1 MAGTSTSCF
10 QRDLG
15 NPAGMDVSAL
25 FKASVKAVN
34 LRNKEL
40 GTLATESQPRRVR
53 SKSTFCVKAH
63 AVVVQISKLRE
74 FLLEN
79 RRAYLNFS
87 NYLSATPHMTDAERD
102 EIDLGAQRIMSTCSQ
117 LVKDL
122 KREVAASTEI
132 TQQNI
137 EHREIMLLLIED
149 YLKNVCKIYSEQK
162 AMRVKR
168 AMEMRRIARLQANL
182 RSADQPSV
190 AKRSALN
197 ATEKS
202 VDDHETRNDSNES
215 SPMKIQELNGD
226 VNTLTYEEELSAE
239 DIQMFESENEQLYN
253 ELNTMTE
260 EVKQIESKVVH
271 IAELQ
276 EIFTEKVLDQ
286 DKDLDRLMTTVVGS
300 TENVKEANEQIRQA
314 IQRNAGLRVWILF
327 FLLVIS
333 FSLLFLD
340 WYNP

>member
-1 MAGTSTSCF
+1 
-10 QRDLG
+10 
-15 NPAGMDVSAL
+15 MDVSAL
-25 FKASVKAVN
+25 FKASVKVVN

-40 GTLATESQPRRVR
+40 GAPVTESQPQRIK
-53 SKSTFCVKAH
+53 SKSTFCTKAH
-63 AVVVQISKLRE
+63 TVVVQISKLRE

-79 RRAYLNFS
+79 RKAYLNFS
-87 NYLSATPHMTDAERD
+87 NYLSAVPHMTDAERD
-102 EIDLGAQRIMSTCSQ
+102 EIDLGAQRIMSTCLQ

-122 KREVAASTEI
+122 KREIAASTDI

-168 AMEMRRIARLQANL
+168 TMEMRRIARLQT
-182 RSADQPSV
+182 DQPSATV
-190 AKRSALN
+190 VKKSALN
-197 ATEKS
+197 AAEKI

-215 SPMKIQELNGD
+215 SPMKIQEINGD

-253 ELNTMTE
+253 ELNTITE

-300 TENVKEANEQIRQA
+300 TENVKEANDQIRQA

-327 FLLVIS
+327 FLLVMS

>member
-1 MAGTSTSCF
+1 
-10 QRDLG
+10 
-15 NPAGMDVSAL
+15 MDVSAL
-25 FKASVKAVN
+25 FKASVRTVN
-34 LRNKEL
+34 SRNKDL
-40 GTLATESQPRRVR
+40 GTLAGISPRKTIT
-53 SKSTFCVKAH
+53 KSTFCVKAH
-63 AVVVQISKLRE
+63 AVVTQISKLRD

-79 RRAYLNFS
+79 RKAYLNFS
-87 NYLSATPHMTDAERD
+87 NYLSTAPRMTDAERD
-102 EIDLGAQRIMSTCSQ
+102 EIDIGGQRIMSTCSQ

-122 KREVAASTEI
+122 KREIAMSAEDLSR
-132 TQQNI
+132 QNI

-149 YLKNVCKIYSEQK
+149 YLKNVCHIYSEQK

-168 AMEMRRIARLQANL
+168 AVEMQKIAKLQTDL
-182 RSADQPSV
+182 KSDRSEIRKSL
-190 AKRSALN
+190 LN
-197 ATEKS
+197 TTEKS
-202 VDDHETRNDSNES
+202 VDDRETKSHSNES
-215 SPMKIQELNGD
+215 SPMKIQEINED
-226 VNTLTYEEELSAE
+226 VTTLTYEEEPSTE

-253 ELNTMTE
+253 ELNNVTE

-300 TENVKEANEQIRQA
+300 TENVKEANDQIRQA

-327 FLLVIS
+327 FLLVMS

>member
-1 MAGTSTSCF
+1 
-10 QRDLG
+10 
-15 NPAGMDVSAL
+15 MDVSAL
-25 FKASVKAVN
+25 FKASVKTVS
-34 LRNKEL
+34 LRNKDQGNARNIL
-40 GTLATESQPRRVR
+40 NLKQKK
-53 SKSTFCVKAH
+53 KSLFSIKAQS
-63 AVVVQISKLRE
+63 VVTQISKLRE

-79 RRAYLNFS
+79 RKAYLNFS
-87 NYLSATPHMTDAERD
+87 NYISNMPSMTDADRD
-102 EIDLGAQRIMSTCSQ
+102 EIDVGAQKIMSTCSQ
-117 LVKDL
+117 LIKDL
-122 KREVAASTEI
+122 RREIADSKVSP
-132 TQQNI
+132 QNL

-168 AMEMRRIARLQANL
+168 AMEIRKIAKLEIERKPKKPLEIKG
-182 RSADQPSV
+182 PSPTV
-190 AKRSALN
+190 NENVEDR
-197 ATEKS
+197 
-202 VDDHETRNDSNES
+202 ETKVDSNNS
-215 SPMKIQELNGD
+215 SPMKVQEINGD
-226 VNTLTYEEELSAE
+226 VNALMYEEEISPE
-239 DIQMFESENEQLYN
+239 DIQVFEAENEQLYN
-253 ELNTMTE
+253 ELNTVVE

-286 DKDLDRLMTTVVGS
+286 DKDLDRLMTTVAGS

-327 FLLVIS
+327 FLLVMS

>member
-1 MAGTSTSCF
+1 
-10 QRDLG
+10 
-15 NPAGMDVSAL
+15 MDVSAL

-34 LRNKEL
+34 LRNKDL
-40 GTLATESQPRRVR
+40 GTPTADGQPRKAR
-53 SKSTFCVKAH
+53 SKSTFCVKAQG
-63 AVVVQISKLRE
+63 VVVQISKLRE

-79 RRAYLNFS
+79 RKAYLNFS
-87 NYLSATPHMTDAERD
+87 NYLSTAPHMTDAERD

-122 KREVAASTEI
+122 KREVAASTEQNV
-132 TQQNI
+132 TQQNV

-168 AMEMRRIARLQANL
+168 TMEMRKIAKLQTDCKTVN
-182 RSADQPSV
+182 QPL
-190 AKRSALN
+190 ATGAIKSALN
-197 ATEKS
+197 TEKS
-202 VDDHETRNDSNES
+202 MDHDVRNDSSDS
-215 SPMKIQELNGD
+215 SPMKIQEINGD

-239 DIQMFESENEQLYN
+239 DVQMFESENEQLYN
-253 ELNTMTE
+253 ELNMMTE

-314 IQRNAGLRVWILF
+314 IQRNAGLRVWSLF
-327 FLLVIS
+327 FLLVMS

>member
-1 MAGTSTSCF
+1 
-10 QRDLG
+10 
-15 NPAGMDVSAL
+15 MDVSAL

-34 LRNKEL
+34 LRNRDL
-40 GTLATESQPRRVR
+40 GTPAAESQPRRTR

-63 AVVVQISKLRE
+63 VVIVQISKLRE

-79 RRAYLNFS
+79 RKAYLNFS
-87 NYLSATPHMTDAERD
+87 NYLSTAPHMTDVERD

-122 KREVAASTEI
+122 KREIAASTEI

-162 AMRVKR
+162 AMRVKK
-168 AMEMRRIARLQANL
+168 AMEMRRISKLQ
-182 RSADQPSV
+182 ADQPSATV
-190 AKRSALN
+190 TKKSALN
-197 ATEKS
+197 A
-202 VDDHETRNDSNES
+202 VDPADDHDTKNGSNES
-215 SPMKIQELNGD
+215 SPMKIQEINGD
-226 VNTLTYEEELSAE
+226 VNTMTYEEELSAE

>member
-1 MAGTSTSCF
+1 MV
-10 QRDLG
+10 
-15 NPAGMDVSAL
+15 MDVSAL
-25 FKASVKAVN
+25 FKASVRTVN
-34 LRNKEL
+34 SRNKDL
-40 GTLATESQPRRVR
+40 GTPVGTPPRKTVT
-53 SKSTFCVKAH
+53 KSTFCVKVH
-63 AVVVQISKLRE
+63 AVVVQISKLRQ

-79 RRAYLNFS
+79 RKAYLNFS
-87 NYLSATPHMTDAERD
+87 SYLSTAPRMTDAERD
-102 EIDLGAQRIMSTCSQ
+102 EIDVGGQRIMSTCSQ

-122 KREVAASTEI
+122 KREIATSAEDLSR
-132 TQQNI
+132 QNV
-137 EHREIMLLLIED
+137 EHREIMLLQIED
-149 YLKNVCKIYSEQK
+149 YLKNVCHIYSEQK

-168 AMEMRRIARLQANL
+168 AVEMQRIAKLQTDPKTD
-182 RSADQPSV
+182 RPEIRKSS
-190 AKRSALN
+190 LN
-197 ATEKS
+197 TTERS
-202 VDDHETRNDSNES
+202 VDDRETKSHSNES
-215 SPMKIQELNGD
+215 SPMKIQEINED
-226 VNTLTYEEELSAE
+226 VTTLTYEEEPSAE

-253 ELNTMTE
+253 ELNNVTE
-260 EVKQIESKVVH
+260 EIKQIESKVVH

-327 FLLVIS
+327 FLLVMS

>member
-1 MAGTSTSCF
+1 
-10 QRDLG
+10 
-15 NPAGMDVSAL
+15 MDVSTV
-25 FKASVKAVN
+25 FKASVKTVN

-40 GTLATESQPRRVR
+40 GTLTTESQPRRTR

-63 AVVVQISKLRE
+63 AVVVQICKLRE

-79 RRAYLNFS
+79 RKAYLNFS
-87 NYLSATPHMTDAERD
+87 NYLSTAPHMTDVERD
-102 EIDLGAQRIMSTCSQ
+102 EIDLGAQQIMSTCSQ

-122 KREVAASTEI
+122 KREIAASTEI

-149 YLKNVCKIYSEQK
+149 YLKNVCQIYSEQR

-168 AMEMRRIARLQANL
+168 TMEMRRIARLQSDP
-182 RSADQPSV
+182 RSVDQL
-190 AKRSALN
+190 SAMVKKSMLN
-197 ATEKS
+197 MAEKIM
-202 VDDHETRNDSNES
+202 DDHEIRNDSNES
-215 SPMKIQELNGD
+215 SPMKIQEINGD
-226 VNTLTYEEELSAE
+226 VNTLTYEEELPTE
-239 DIQMFESENEQLYN
+239 DVQMFESENEQLYN

>member
-1 MAGTSTSCF
+1 
-10 QRDLG
+10 
-15 NPAGMDVSAL
+15 MDVSSL

-34 LRNKEL
+34 LRNKDL
-40 GTLATESQPRRVR
+40 GTPAAESQPRRVR

-63 AVVVQISKLRE
+63 AVVMQISKLRE

-79 RRAYLNFS
+79 RKAYLNFS
-87 NYLSATPHMTDAERD
+87 NYLSAAPYMTDAERD

-122 KREVAASTEI
+122 KREIAASTEI

-162 AMRVKR
+162 AMRVKK
-168 AMEMRRIARLQANL
+168 AMEMRRISRLQ
-182 RSADQPSV
+182 ADQPSATV
-190 AKRSALN
+190 TKKSALN
-197 ATEKS
+197 A
-202 VDDHETRNDSNES
+202 VDSADDNDIKNGSNES
-215 SPMKIQELNGD
+215 SPMKIQEINDD
-226 VNTLTYEEELSAE
+226 VNTMTYEEELSAE
-239 DIQMFESENEQLYN
+239 DIQMFESENEQLYS

>member
-1 MAGTSTSCF
+1 
-10 QRDLG
+10 
-15 NPAGMDVSAL
+15 MDVSGL
-25 FKASVKAVN
+25 FRASVKTVS
-34 LRNKEL
+34 LRNKAL
-40 GTLATESQPRRVR
+40 GATNNVKILKKSR
-53 SKSTFCVKAH
+53 SKSAFFVKAQG
-63 AVVVQISKLRE
+63 VVAQISKLRE

-79 RRAYLNFS
+79 RKAYLNFS
-87 NYLSATPHMTDAERD
+87 NYLSNVPSMSDTDRD
-102 EIDLGAQRIMSTCSQ
+102 EIDIGAQKIMSTCSH
-117 LVKDL
+117 LIKEL
-122 KREVAASTEI
+122 RREVADSEVSP
-132 TQQNI
+132 QNL

-149 YLKNVCKIYSEQK
+149 YLKNVCKVYSEQK

-168 AMEMRRIARLQANL
+168 AMEIRKIAKLEMDPRPGKQSGE
-182 RSADQPSV
+182 R
-190 AKRSALN
+190 
-197 ATEKS
+197 
-202 VDDHETRNDSNES
+202 TRTASSNERIEDKENKVGSNDS

-226 VNTLTYEEELSAE
+226 VNVLAYEEEISPE
-239 DIQMFESENEQLYN
+239 DAQLFEAENEQLYN
-253 ELNTMTE
+253 ELNTLTE

-314 IQRNAGLRVWILF
+314 IQRNAGLRVWILL

>member
-1 MAGTSTSCF
+1 
-10 QRDLG
+10 
-15 NPAGMDVSAL
+15 MDVSAL
-25 FKASVKAVN
+25 FKASVKLVDS
-34 LRNKEL
+34 RNREL
-40 GTLATESQPRRVR
+40 GTATSTSSSRRTASSR
-53 SKSTFCVKAH
+53 SAFCTKAQT
-63 AVVVQISKLRE
+63 VVAQISKLRE

-79 RRAYLNFS
+79 RKAYLNFS
-87 NYLSATPHMTDAERD
+87 SYLSSSQRMTDAERD
-102 EIDLGAQRIMSTCSQ
+102 EIDVGGQRIMSTCSQ

-122 KREVAASTEI
+122 RREVASSTDDL
-132 TQQNI
+132 TRQNV

-149 YLKNVCKIYSEQK
+149 YLKNVCHIYSEQK

-168 AMEMRRIARLQANL
+168 TLEMQRISRLQAEPRPDRRRL
-182 RSADQPSV
+182 
-190 AKRSALN
+190 
-197 ATEKS
+197 
-202 VDDHETRNDSNES
+202 ETRRALDERETKNHSNES
-215 SPMKIQELNGD
+215 SPMRIQEINED
-226 VNTLTYEEELSAE
+226 VTSSTLTYEEEPSAE
-239 DIQMFESENEQLYN
+239 DVQMFESENEQLYN
-253 ELNTMTE
+253 ELNNLTE

-327 FLLVIS
+327 FLLVMS

>member
-1 MAGTSTSCF
+1 
-10 QRDLG
+10 
-15 NPAGMDVSAL
+15 MDVSAL

-40 GTLATESQPRRVR
+40 GTPTPEGQPRRTR

-79 RRAYLNFS
+79 RKAYLNFS
-87 NYLSATPHMTDAERD
+87 NYLSAAPHMTDTERD

-132 TQQNI
+132 SQQNI

-168 AMEMRRIARLQANL
+168 AMEMRRIARLQA
-182 RSADQPSV
+182 DQPSTV
-190 AKRSALN
+190 VKKSALN
-197 ATEKS
+197 VA
-202 VDDHETRNDSNES
+202 DLANDRDTRNGSSES
-215 SPMKIQELNGD
+215 SPMKIQEINGD

-327 FLLVIS
+327 FLLVMS

>member
-1 MAGTSTSCF
+1 
-10 QRDLG
+10 
-15 NPAGMDVSAL
+15 MDVSSL

-34 LRNKEL
+34 LRNKDL
-40 GTLATESQPRRVR
+40 GTPAAESQPRRVR

-63 AVVVQISKLRE
+63 AVVMQISKLRE

-79 RRAYLNFS
+79 RKAYLNFS
-87 NYLSATPHMTDAERD
+87 NYLSAAPHMTDAERD

-122 KREVAASTEI
+122 KREIAASTEI

-162 AMRVKR
+162 AMRVKK
-168 AMEMRRIARLQANL
+168 AMEMRRISRLQ
-182 RSADQPSV
+182 ADQPSATV
-190 AKRSALN
+190 TKKSALN
-197 ATEKS
+197 A
-202 VDDHETRNDSNES
+202 VDSADDNDTKNGSNES
-215 SPMKIQELNGD
+215 SPMKIQEINDD
-226 VNTLTYEEELSAE
+226 VNTMTYEEELSAE
-239 DIQMFESENEQLYN
+239 DIQMFESENEQLYS

-286 DKDLDRLMTTVVGS
+286 DKDLDKLMTTVVGS

>member
-1 MAGTSTSCF
+1 
-10 QRDLG
+10 
-15 NPAGMDVSAL
+15 MDVSAL

-40 GTLATESQPRRVR
+40 GTPTTEYRPRRAR
-53 SKSTFCVKAH
+53 SKSTFCAKAH

-87 NYLSATPHMTDAERD
+87 NYLSTAPQMTDTERD

-132 TQQNI
+132 TQQNV

-168 AMEMRRIARLQANL
+168 AMEMRRNARLQADL
-182 RSADQPSV
+182 RAAGQPSMARKSV
-190 AKRSALN
+190 LN
-197 ATEKS
+197 TTERT

-215 SPMKIQELNGD
+215 SPMKIQEINGD
-226 VNTLTYEEELSAE
+226 VGNTLTYEEELSAE
-239 DIQMFESENEQLYN
+239 DVQMFESENEQLYN

>member
-1 MAGTSTSCF
+1 MQEQLT
-10 QRDLG
+10 
-15 NPAGMDVSAL
+15 MDVSSL
-25 FKASVKAVN
+25 FKASVKTVS
-34 LRNKEL
+34 LRNRDL
-40 GTLATESQPRRVR
+40 GTISSIRNLKKIR
-53 SKSTFCVKAH
+53 SKSAFFVKAQG
-63 AVVVQISKLRE
+63 VVAQISKLRE

-79 RRAYLNFS
+79 RKAYLNFS
-87 NYLSATPHMTDAERD
+87 NYLPNVPSMTDVDRD
-102 EIDLGAQRIMSTCSQ
+102 QIDVGAQKIMSTCSQ
-117 LVKDL
+117 LIKEL
-122 KREVAASTEI
+122 RREIAGCEVSP
-132 TQQNI
+132 QNL

-168 AMEMRRIARLQANL
+168 AMEIRKIAKLELNSK
-182 RSADQPSV
+182 SARQLELEGKTAES
-190 AKRSALN
+190 N
-197 ATEKS
+197 TN
-202 VDDHETRNDSNES
+202 ETIEDKDNKISSNNS
-215 SPMKIQELNGD
+215 SPMKIQEINGD
-226 VNTLTYEEELSAE
+226 VNALMYEEEISPE
-239 DIQMFESENEQLYN
+239 DIQLFEAENEQLYN
-253 ELNTMTE
+253 ELNMLTE
-260 EVKQIESKVVH
+260 EVKQIETKVVH

-327 FLLVIS
+327 FLLVMS

>member
-1 MAGTSTSCF
+1 
-10 QRDLG
+10 
-15 NPAGMDVSAL
+15 MDVSSL

-34 LRNKEL
+34 LRNRDL
-40 GTLATESQPRRVR
+40 GTPAAQSQPRRAR
-53 SKSTFCVKAH
+53 SKSTFCVKTH
-63 AVVVQISKLRE
+63 TVVVQISKLRE

-79 RRAYLNFS
+79 RKAYLNFS
-87 NYLSATPHMTDAERD
+87 NYLSAAPHMTDAERD
-102 EIDLGAQRIMSTCSQ
+102 EIDLGAQRIMSICSQ

-122 KREVAASTEI
+122 KREIAASTEI

-162 AMRVKR
+162 AMRVKK
-168 AMEMRRIARLQANL
+168 AMEMRRISRLQ
-182 RSADQPSV
+182 ADQPSATV
-190 AKRSALN
+190 TKRSALN
-197 ATEKS
+197 AIDPA
-202 VDDHETRNDSNES
+202 DDNDTKNGSNES
-215 SPMKIQELNGD
+215 SPMKIQEINDD
-226 VNTLTYEEELSAE
+226 VNMMTYEEELSAE

>member
-1 MAGTSTSCF
+1 
-10 QRDLG
+10 
-15 NPAGMDVSAL
+15 MDVSAL

-40 GTLATESQPRRVR
+40 GAPATESQPRRTR
-53 SKSTFCVKAH
+53 GRSTFGVKAH
-63 AVVVQISKLRE
+63 AVVMQITKLRE

-79 RRAYLNFS
+79 RKAYLNFS
-87 NYLSATPHMTDAERD
+87 NYLSAAPHMTDAERD

-117 LVKDL
+117 LVKEL

-137 EHREIMLLLIED
+137 EHHEIMLLLIED

-168 AMEMRRIARLQANL
+168 TMEMRRIARLQA
-182 RSADQPSV
+182 DQPLATV
-190 AKRSALN
+190 VKKSALN
-197 ATEKS
+197 VADPA
-202 VDDHETRNDSNES
+202 DDHDTRNGSGES
-215 SPMKIQELNGD
+215 SPMKIQEINGD

-239 DIQMFESENEQLYN
+239 DVQMFESENEQLYN

-340 WYNP
+340 WYNA